1 METRVTDHQI
11 VVLSTKEIL
20 DTYKLSSV
28 GNLPPLKFEGVPQ
41 SREDQETCRGLG
53 NQIDQ

>member
-1 METRVTDHQI
+1 METRVTDHQL

-28 GNLPPLKFEGVPQ
+28 GNIPPLKFEGVPQ